1 MLTCLD
7 TVRKS
12 VLRRKFFVLWK
23 NIAESR
29 RLRRR
34 AENRRAR
41 LAASM
46 RADAEKQRR
55 KEQELQDIYDA
66 DRITKMIQEEQR
78 RMKEEFAQRKKQ
90 EEEQKEATRAAL
102 AKASERQN
110 ARRAQTAGQ
119 KRKTLANSESSS
131 NLDGS
136 TMSSMHKR
144 SRTISTDDTESL
156 RSPIRSSNGSLRRSL
171 SQKSLRQAV
180 NEQPVDK
187 TQTDYFRLIA
197 YGIDPKTPL
206 IPLTKSQVDEQK
218 RRKEAKDAAT
228 IARYSRGRISRSTK
242 ATGESLNTASTPS
255 SPGEETTQTELG
267 QQPALRIAS
276 TYKPDDDPVIKQL
289 REAKA
294 TLAADAEWFKTQT
307 AELEREVEE
316 QEALA
321 QSLTRSQSSNSS
333 FGQSTNGLAR
343 SFSGYEY
350 VAPDLKPGQTLS
362 RTEQRIRQTGA
373 RGLATK
379 PIGGSPRSDY
389 TPVAM
394 SRKSALQ
401 YTQNARQASEINRSR
416 KRSIGDVDEANGID
430 AITHDVDSAADV
442 RPSQHAIKKPRNEEH
457 ADAIPSK
464 PVHATNHTRVD
475 PVTTTNAILYEETR
489 ELGTDGEQEQV
500 IEEEVIIEQDY
511 SYTSN
516 INQDAYIEK
525 GEEYSEDE
533 EAEGDDE
540 EEEEE
545 EDNDDEEEDEEE
557 EYENEP
563 NQQQQHLLKAYS
575 TNTNNDWQGSE
586 YAGTDDDDEDDDE
599 EGSSNYTPA
608 FGLDPQVSNPFS
620 RHGSQALS
628 GVLTPDTGVGGASA
642 DDAIEL
648 SD

>member
-23 NIAESR
+23 SIAESR

-41 LAASM
+41 LAASI

-78 RMKEEFAQRKKQ
+78 RMKEELAQRKKV
-90 EEEQKEATRAAL
+90 EEEQKEAVRAAL
-102 AKASERQN
+102 AKANERQN
-110 ARRAQTAGQ
+110 ARRAQAAGL

-144 SRTISTDDTESL
+144 SRTISTDDTDSL
-156 RSPIRSSNGSLRRSL
+156 RSPLRSTNGSLRRSL
-171 SQKSLRQAV
+171 SQKSLRQAA

-187 TQTDYFRLIA
+187 TQTDYFRLLA

-228 IARYSRGRISRSTK
+228 ISRFSRGRISRSTK
-242 ATGESLNTASTPS
+242 STGESANTASTPS
-255 SPGEETTQTELG
+255 SPVEGAMQLELE
-267 QQPALRIAS
+267 PKPTPRIVS
-276 TYKPDDDPVIKQL
+276 TYNPDDDPVIKQL

-294 TLAADAEWFKTQT
+294 TLAADAEWFKSQT
-307 AELEREVEE
+307 AELEREVEQ

-321 QSLTRSQSSNSS
+321 QSLSRSQSSNSS
-333 FGQSTNGLAR
+333 FGHSTNGFAR

-416 KRSIGDVDEANGID
+416 KRSIDDVDEANGSGEIAFD
-430 AITHDVDSAADV
+430 ADSAAGV
-442 RPSQHAIKKPRNEEH
+442 RPLQYAVKKPRNDEN
-457 ADAIPSK
+457 ADATRSE
-464 PVHATNHTRVD
+464 PVHAANDARINPIPTKST
-475 PVTTTNAILYEETR
+475 ILYEETR
-489 ELGTDGEQEQV
+489 ELEIDGEQEQI
-500 IEEEVIIEQDY
+500 IEEDY
-511 SYTSN
+511 NYTSN
-516 INQDAYIEK
+516 ANQDAYIDQ

-545 EDNDDEEEDEEE
+545 EDDEEEE
-557 EYENEP
+557 EYEDEDEP
-563 NQQQQHLLKAYS
+563 NQQHLLNTYN
-575 TNTNNDWQGSE
+575 TNTNWQGGSE
-586 YAGTDDDDEDDDE
+586 YAGTDEDDDDGDDDE
-599 EGSSNYTPA
+599 GSSYTPA
-608 FGLDPQVSNPFS
+608 FGLDPQMSNPFS

-628 GVLTPDTGVGGASA
+628 GVPTPDTGVGGASA